1 MDDVGQEKCLKILPE
16 MMLSLLSFK
25 FYSNLAIVAS
35 TWPLTRKKAWS
46 LSAFASFVHNKI
58 IHTRLYKVKS

>member
-16 MMLSLLSFK
+16 MMLSSLSFNL
-25 FYSNLAIVAS
+25 YSNSAIVVS

-46 LSAFASFVHNKI
+46 LSAFCQLCTQQNNSH
-58 IHTRLYKVKS
+58 